1 MSLHATTVGD
11 GPTHLV
17 FLHGLFGQGKN
28 WTTIARGLES
38 LATSHLLDL
47 PNHGRS
53 SWTVDFTLDNQTDEV
68 AAWLREN
75 FDHPVAVVGHS
86 LGGKVAMRL
95 ALRHPELVERLLVS
109 DISPARNE
117 ATTDF
122 SSLVSAMRNL
132 SLEDLPSRTEA
143 DRRMAAQVPDAS
155 VRGFLLQNLRRQ
167 EGAWVWTCNLDLLGD
182 SLYTIGGWPP
192 LDEAFD
198 GIVYWVA
205 GGLSNYVLPEHR
217 EPMQELFPKVISVTI
232 KTAAHWVH
240 ADEPAIFVAT
250 VKHFLQA

>member
-1 MSLHATTVGD
+1 MSLNSTTLGH
-11 GPTHLV
+11 GPMDLV

-28 WTTIARGLES
+28 WTTIARGLEEV
-38 LATSHLLDL
+38 ATSHLLDL

-53 SWTVDFTLDNQTDEV
+53 SWTVEFTLDNQTDEV
-68 AAWLREN
+68 AAWLQEN

-95 ALRHPELVERLLVS
+95 ALRYPELVERLLVS
-109 DISPARNE
+109 DISPTRNE

-132 SLEDLPSRTEA
+132 SLEHLESRSEA

-167 EGAWVWTCNLDLLGD
+167 EGTWAWTCNLDLLGD
-182 SLYTIGGWPP
+182 SLYIIGGWPP
-192 LDEAFD
+192 LDDVYE
-198 GIVYWVA
+198 GVVYWVA
-205 GGLSNYVLPEHR
+205 GGLSNYVLPAHR

-240 ADEPAIFVAT
+240 ADEPAIFIAT

>member
-28 WTTIARGLES
+28 WTTIARGLEG

-68 AAWLREN
+68 AAWLRDN
-75 FDHPVAVVGHS
+75 FEHPVAVVGHS

-95 ALRHPELVERLLVS
+95 ALRYPELVERLLVS

-132 SLEDLPSRTEA
+132 PLEGLESRSDA
-143 DRRMAAQVPDAS
+143 DRSMAAQVPDSS

-167 EGAWVWTCNLDLLGD
+167 GGAWAWTCNLDLLGD
-182 SLYTIGGWPP
+182 NLHTIGGWPP
-192 LDEAFD
+192 LDDVYE
-198 GIVYWVA
+198 GVVYWVS

-217 EPMQELFPKVISVTI
+217 DPMQSLFPKVSSVTI

-240 ADEPAIFVAT
+240 ADEPEIFLAT
-250 VKHFLQA
+250 VKHFLGA

>member
-1 MSLHATTVGD
+1 MSLHSTPTGD
-11 GPTHLV
+11 GSSDVV

-28 WTTIARGLES
+28 WTTTARGLEDV
-38 LATSHLLDL
+38 ATSHLVDL

-53 SWTVDFTLDNQTDEV
+53 SWTVDFTLDNQTDVV
-68 AAWLREN
+68 AAWLQEN
-75 FDHPVAVVGHS
+75 FEHPVAVVGHS

-132 SLEDLPSRTEA
+132 PLDDVTSRGEA
-143 DRRMAAQVPDAS
+143 DRLMAPQVPDPA
-155 VRGFLLQNLRRQ
+155 VRGFLLQNLRRNGG
-167 EGAWVWTCNLDLLGD
+167 EWGWTCNLDLLGD
-182 SLYTIGGWPP
+182 NLHTIGGWPT
-192 LDEAFD
+192 LEGSFD
-198 GIVYWVA
+198 GTVYWVA
-205 GGLSNYVLPEHR
+205 GGMSDYVLPEHR
-217 EPMQELFPKVISVTI
+217 EPMQELFPKVISMTI

-240 ADEPAIFVAT
+240 ADEPEIFVST